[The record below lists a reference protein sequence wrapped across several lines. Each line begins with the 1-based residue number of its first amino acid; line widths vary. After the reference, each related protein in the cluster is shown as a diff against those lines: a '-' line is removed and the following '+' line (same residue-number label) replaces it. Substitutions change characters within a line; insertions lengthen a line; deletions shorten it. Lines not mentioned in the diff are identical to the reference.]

1 MGKFLYITIILYNIH
16 IHIYVIESAPRNLCH
31 LYHLRAYVTP
41 ASPRIR
47 ALPSESFLSGKYQ
60 MFQNKSNC
68 LDSDQSARTHRQIWC
83 PTLAGAHI
91 V

>member
-1 MGKFLYITIILYNIH
+1 MGKFLYIMTILYNIH
-16 IHIYVIESAPRNLCH
+16 IHVYVIESAPRNLCY

-41 ASPRIR
+41 TSLRIF

-60 MFQNKSNC
+60 MFQNKV
-68 LDSDQSARTHRQIWC
+68 
-83 PTLAGAHI
+83 I